1 MDICATRALERAE
14 LIRLYDAVGWSAYTR
29 EPELFDPM
37 IDGAW
42 LVLSAWDEDRLVGLV
57 RMVGDGATV
66 ACIQDLLVLPEHQG
80 RGIGRALLG
89 RALQACAGIRQ
100 IYITTDDAAENQRV
114 IDLYRSLGFRATSEM
129 GLTTL
134 TLQR

>member
-80 RGIGRALLG
+80 CGIGRALLD
-89 RALQACAGIRQ
+89 RALEACAGIRQ
-100 IYITTDDAAENQRV
+100 IYITTDDAAANQRV
-114 IDLYRSLGFRATSEM
+114 IDLYRSLGFRPTPEM

>member
-1 MDICATRALERAE
+1 M
-14 LIRLYDAVGWSAYTR
+14 
-29 EPELFDPM
+29 
-37 IDGAW
+37 
-42 LVLSAWDEDRLVGLV
+42 
-57 RMVGDGATV
+57 
-66 ACIQDLLVLPEHQG
+66 LPEHQG

>member
-1 MDICATRALERAE
+1 MEICATRALERAE

-57 RMVGDGATV
+57 RVVGDGATV

-100 IYITTDDAAENQRV
+100 IYITTDDAAENQRAV
-114 IDLYRSLGFRATSEM
+114 SYTH
-129 GLTTL
+129 L
-134 TLQR
+134 TLPTTPYV